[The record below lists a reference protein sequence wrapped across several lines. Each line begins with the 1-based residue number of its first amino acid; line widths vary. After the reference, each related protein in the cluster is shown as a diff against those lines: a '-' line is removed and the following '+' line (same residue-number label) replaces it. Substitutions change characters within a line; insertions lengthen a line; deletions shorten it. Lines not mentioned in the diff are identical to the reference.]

1 MPNFSGKWSL
11 SQQFTAIGQSLWP
24 RIPGAPTIGT
34 ATGGNAQASVTF
46 TAPADFTI
54 YSDDNCNFD
63 SNIAITGDIINDV
76 ITISAN
82 LEVRGFGGVKMKTVK
97 RGIITGVNDQGVD
110 AVFENRQ
117 KRHAKFEDL
126 VDIEGMDIIRYAQA
140 YRIKVNPK
148 KKK

>member
-1 MPNFSGKWSL
+1 M
-11 SQQFTAIGQSLWP
+11 
-24 RIPGAPTIGT
+24 
-34 ATGGNAQASVTF
+34 
-46 TAPADFTI
+46 
-54 YSDDNCNFD
+54 
-63 SNIAITGDIINDV
+63 SNNIINLSKILAKNNLIAPG